1 LLQTALAPLYSGS
14 MAVQMAHENPRFLFF
29 SEILGKPVVSADG
42 QELGRLADLI
52 VIPGEPYPPV
62 ESIVIHSFH
71 RARLRLLWASVAEL
85 SVRGVKLLPS
95 AVAEPL
101 ADQISTDRLRVAE
114 ELLDRQIVD
123 VEGAKVVRVNDL
135 HFLEV
140 NDMLRLA
147 HVDVGFRGLVR
158 RMGWEHAVDRT
169 VTLLRPTAAY
179 LTADSLLSWKLIQPL
194 GDVGGRVRLDV
205 AQGQLATLHPA
216 DLAEILEEL
225 DHYQRTSLF
234 KRLTVETAAEAL
246 EETSPEV
253 TAELLDEVPPEQA
266 AEILEEM
273 DPDEAA
279 DVLGEMPQDTRSELL
294 EAMDSPE
301 VKELLRYDPRS
312 AGGLMTTDVIK
323 LSGETT
329 AEETLSEI
337 RRRADELHLVY
348 EIFVVDGAGILQG
361 ECTLKDLL
369 VAAPSA
375 PLRELMRE
383 PPGTVFVEADI
394 HELAEVASK
403 YSLLSVPVI
412 QPGGELLGI
421 VTVDDILPGVL
432 HGG

>member
-1 LLQTALAPLYSGS
+1 
-14 MAVQMAHENPRFLFF
+14 MAAEIGNDNQVRFLFF

-62 ESIVIHSFH
+62 ESIVVRSFH
-71 RARLRLLWASVAEL
+71 RTRLRLLWASVAEL
-85 SVRGVKLLPS
+85 ATRGVRLLPG

-101 ADQISTDRLRVAE
+101 PDQSAADRLRVAD

-140 NDMLRLA
+140 KDMLRLA
-147 HVDVGFRGLVR
+147 HVDVSFRGLVR
-158 RMGWEHAVDRT
+158 RMGWERGVDGAIA
-169 VTLLRPTAAY
+169 LLRPGATY
-179 LTADSLLSWKLIQPL
+179 LRGDSLLPWKLIQPL

-253 TAELLDEVPPEQA
+253 TQELLDEVPPEQA

-279 DVLGEMPQDTRSELL
+279 DVLGEMPKHTRSELL
-294 EAMDSPE
+294 EAMDIPE
-301 VKELLRYDPRS
+301 AQEVQELLRYDPQS
-312 AGGLMTTDVIK
+312 AGGLMTPEVIK
-323 LSGETT
+323 LRRETT
-329 AEETLSEI
+329 AEQALAEI
-337 RRRADELHLVY
+337 RRRADELDLIY
-348 EIFVVDGAGILQG
+348 EIFVVDGQGHLEG

-369 VAAPSA
+369 VAPPPT
-375 PLRELMRE
+375 PLGELMRE
-383 PPGTVFVEADI
+383 PPGTVMAEAGI
-394 HELAEVASK
+394 HEVAEVASK

-412 QPGGELLGI
+412 TPEGELLGI
-421 VTVDDILPGVL
+421 VTVDDILPEVL
-432 HGG
+432 RGR

>member
-1 LLQTALAPLYSGS
+1 MEL
-14 MAVQMAHENPRFLFF
+14 ENDSRIRFLFF

-42 QELGRLADLI
+42 QELGRMADLI

-62 ESIVIHSFH
+62 ESIVIRSFH
-71 RARLRLLWASVAEL
+71 RARLRLLWASVAEIT
-85 SVRGVKLLPS
+85 VQGVKLLPS
-95 AVAEPL
+95 AMAEPL
-101 ADQISTDRLRVAE
+101 AEQISTDRLRVAE

-158 RMGWEHAVDRT
+158 RMGWERGVDRAIT
-169 VTLLRPTAAY
+169 FVRPAATY
-179 LTADSLLSWKLIQPL
+179 LQSDALLSWKLIQPL

-234 KRLTVETAAEAL
+234 KRLSVETAADAL

-253 TAELLDEVPPEQA
+253 TAELLDEVPAERA
-266 AEILEEM
+266 ADILEEM

-279 DVLGEMPQDTRSELL
+279 DVLGEMPQETRSELL
-294 EAMDSPE
+294 EAMETPE
-301 VKELLRYDPRS
+301 AKEVQDLLRYDPRS
-312 AGGLMTTDVIK
+312 AGGLMTPDVIK

-329 AEETLSEI
+329 AEQTLAEI
-337 RRRADELHLVY
+337 RRRADELHLIY

-369 VAAPSA
+369 VGSPTS

-383 PPGTVFVEADI
+383 PPGTVLAEASI
-394 HELAEVASK
+394 NEVAEVASK
-403 YSLLSVPVI
+403 YSLVSVPVI
-412 QPGGELLGI
+412 SPGGVLLGI

-432 HGG
+432 YGI

>member
-1 LLQTALAPLYSGS
+1 
-14 MAVQMAHENPRFLFF
+14 MAVEMAHDNRVRFLFF
-29 SEILGKPVVSADG
+29 SDLLGKPVVSADG
-42 QELGRLADLI
+42 QELGRLSDLI

-62 ESIVIHSFH
+62 ESIVIRSFH

-85 SVRGVKLLPS
+85 SVRGVRLLPA

-158 RMGWEHAVDRT
+158 RMGWERGVDRA
-169 VTLLRPTAAY
+169 VTLLRPSAAY
-179 LTADSLLSWKLIQPL
+179 LHADSLLSWKLIQPL

-205 AQGQLATLHPA
+205 AQDQLATLHPA

-279 DVLGEMPQDTRSELL
+279 DVLGEMPQETRSELL
-294 EAMDSPE
+294 EAMDSPDAQE
-301 VKELLRYDPRS
+301 VQDLLRYDPRS
-312 AGGLMTTDVIK
+312 AGGLMTPNVIK
-323 LSGETT
+323 MLAENT
-329 AEETLSEI
+329 AQETLSEI
-337 RRRADELHLVY
+337 RSRADELHLVY
-348 EIFVVDGAGILQG
+348 EIFVVDAAGVLQG

-369 VAAPSA
+369 IADPTS
-375 PLRELMRE
+375 PLGGLMRE
-383 PPGTVFVEADI
+383 PPGSVLAEAGI
-394 HELAEVASK
+394 HEVAEVASK
-403 YSLLSVPVI
+403 YSLLSVPVVK
-412 QPGGELLGI
+412 PGGELIGI

-432 HGG
+432 HGS